1 MPEKAKASP
10 AKAEETPTD
19 TPAQSVA
26 EAGEPLTL
34 SYAEPVEVDGGL
46 RAGRLG
52 VQPGAA
58 GGVGT
63 ASAGAPLRLASRWP
77 SAPTISG

>member
-46 RAGRLG
+46 RLSATDGRGNSLS
-52 VQPGAA
+52 VTAA
-58 GGVGT
+58 DKPK
-63 ASAGAPLRLASRWP
+63 AQAALRAAFKTLN
-77 SAPTISG
+77 GE